1 MKHTILQKKRKD
13 FKIFLV
19 IIKIDQIR
27 DDMNQTKPNLTKP
40 NRKFQKHEDH
50 ILQNAL
56 KFKLKYQLCT
66 VKP

>member
-1 MKHTILQKKRKD
+1 MKNETYNITKIKRKD

-27 DDMNQTKPNLTKP
+27 DDMNQTKPN
-40 NRKFQKHEDH
+40 RKFQKHEEDH